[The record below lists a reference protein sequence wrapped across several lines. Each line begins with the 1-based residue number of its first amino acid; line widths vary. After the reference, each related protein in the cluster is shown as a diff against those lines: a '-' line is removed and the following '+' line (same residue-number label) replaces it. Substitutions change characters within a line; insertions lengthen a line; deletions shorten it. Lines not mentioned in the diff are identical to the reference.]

1 MLIRLALLPPVV
13 LLCCGVGGAARAQPS
28 TQILLLAD
36 SDPSQ
41 LVDLAARQLGQSPRL
56 QVIPLAAL
64 SPLMQQRDAE
74 RNLLAR
80 ITALR
85 EESRQALLALAD
97 ERATTKLDEALA
109 LAQGGFVRFYEPAL
123 LAQLHLLRAIAALN
137 QARPELAREDFQRA
151 HQLDG
156 ALVLDAHYSPQV
168 RQAFDQAL
176 AHGPLPSAPPASG
189 EAARL
194 LELQPEARWAVVLA
208 ADAPQASTLLIKGL
222 VLERGSPHY
231 TLIEA
236 SSISL
241 APAAAAQQR
250 ARELGAKLR
259 RWFDARLAP
268 PVVRP
273 APSPAP
279 RPRSVAARRE
289 WYRRWYVWAA
299 AAVIVGGV
307 ATAVP
312 LALQRDVVALDVRW

>member
-1 MLIRLALLPPVV
+1 MLIRLALLPPVM
-13 LLCCGVGGAARAQPS
+13 LLCCGVCGAARAQPN

-137 QARPELAREDFQRA
+137 QARPELAREDFLRA

-176 AHGPLPSAPPASG
+176 AHGPTPSAPPASG

-259 RWFDARLAP
+259 GWFDARLAP
-268 PVVRP
+268 
-273 APSPAP
+273 ALLATPSPAP
-279 RPRSVAARRE
+279 RPRAKTAH
-289 WYRRWYVWAA
+289 RRWYTRWYVLAA
-299 AAVIVGGV
+299 AAVVVGGV
-307 ATAVP
+307 ATALP
-312 LALQRDVVALDVRW
+312 LAFQRDVVALDVRW